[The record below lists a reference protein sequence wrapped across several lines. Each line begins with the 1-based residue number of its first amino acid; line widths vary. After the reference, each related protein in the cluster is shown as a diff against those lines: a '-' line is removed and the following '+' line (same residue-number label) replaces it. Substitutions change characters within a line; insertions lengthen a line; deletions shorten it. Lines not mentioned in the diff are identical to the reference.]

1 MKRILTRSISLL
13 LVIAILIQLLPMT
26 VFATEDVERAAEA
39 ADLLASERAG
49 TDREALRNAEIQ
61 LEETALREENVK
73 HFRMEG
79 GSYLAMA
86 YDTPVHYRDAAGLWQ
101 DYDNTL
107 QTVRR
112 DGTVSAYRV
121 ENGQSVRTF
130 AADAAEEQLLTA
142 QYGAYALCL
151 TPVAAPSA
159 ELPVQPTEPVIAAGV
174 EEPEE
179 IQAEPVTEA
188 EAPARWRKAPPWK
201 RLRNLP
207 VWSLPDPWRNPR
219 LRLPRRRTRTALRRF

>member
-1 MKRILTRSISLL
+1 M
-13 LVIAILIQLLPMT
+13 
-26 VFATEDVERAAEA
+26 
-39 ADLLASERAG
+39 
-49 TDREALRNAEIQ
+49 
-61 LEETALREENVK
+61 K

-188 EAPARWRKAPPWK
+188 EAPGALEESASMEASAESA
-201 RLRNLP
+201 
-207 VWSLPDPWRNPR
+207 SLEPA
-219 LRLPRRRTRTALRRF
+219 RTRGGIHGYACPGGERGQRCEDFEPVRACGGRNTGRAAGESAAGTALFRAGI